1 MNRRQFVAAAFA
13 ASLTA
18 APVRAASDRKKI
30 VIVGAGL
37 SGLAA
42 ARVLADMG
50 HKVTVLEARD
60 RIGGRVHTS
69 HLWPDLPV
77 DMGASWIHGID
88 GNPMSDLAD
97 RVNAARVETSF
108 DASILLSQSGEV
120 IEPDDSGAEAI
131 LAAALRTAETRSQD
145 TSLDAAV
152 RQTPEWA
159 AANETDRRLLNHLIN
174 STLEQEYGGSASEL
188 SAWNGDAGKLFD
200 GEDVIFPGGFSQV
213 ITGMAEGLDIR
224 LSHPV
229 AALQPGR
236 VTLADGQTFEA
247 DRILVTVPL
256 GVLQS
261 GKISFGKPLD
271 AQRTKA
277 IESLRMGLLNK
288 CWLRFDKVAWPDDAD
303 WIEWLAPRP
312 GEWAEWLSLARVLKA
327 PVLLGFNAAD
337 AARALEPL
345 SDDETVA
352 EATEALRAM
361 FGSDF
366 PAPVGAQISRWA
378 QDPHAL
384 GAYSFNAVGTSGK
397 TRAALAGPDWD
408 GALWFAGE
416 ACEPDYFGTTHGAV
430 LSGRAVAEAMG

>member
-18 APVRAASDRKKI
+18 APVRAASVRKKI

-50 HKVTVLEARD
+50 HLVTVLEARD

-77 DMGASWIHGID
+77 DMGASWIHGIE

-97 RVNAARVETSF
+97 RVNAARVETSY
-108 DASILLSQSGEV
+108 DASVMLSQSGEV

-131 LAAALRTAETRSQD
+131 LAAALRRAETQSQD

-159 AANETDRRLLNHLIN
+159 AADETDRRLLNHLIN

-188 SAWNGDAGKLFD
+188 SGWYGDAGKLFD

-229 AALQPGR
+229 AALRPGR
-236 VTLADGQTFEA
+236 VTLANGQTFEA

-261 GKISFGKPLD
+261 GKISFGKPLE

-288 CWLRFDKVAWPDDAD
+288 CWLRFDKVAWPEDAD
-303 WIEWLAPRP
+303 WIEWLGPRP

-327 PVLLGFNAAD
+327 PLLLGFNAAD
-337 AARALEPL
+337 AARALESR

-352 EATEALRAM
+352 QATEALRAM
-361 FGSDF
+361 FGNDF
-366 PAPVGAQISRWA
+366 PTPVGAQISRWA

-430 LSGRAVAEAMG
+430 LSGRAVAVAMG

>member
-13 ASLTA
+13 ASLAA
-18 APVRAASDRKKI
+18 APVRAASVRKKI

-50 HKVTVLEARD
+50 HLVTVLEARD

-97 RVNAARVETSF
+97 RVNATRVETSY
-108 DASILLSQSGEV
+108 DASVMLSQSGEV

-131 LAAALRTAETRSQD
+131 LAAALRRAETQSQD
-145 TSLDAAV
+145 ISLDAAV

-159 AANETDRRLLNHLIN
+159 AADETDRRLLNHLIN

-188 SAWNGDAGKLFD
+188 SAWYGDAGKLFD

-229 AALQPGR
+229 AALRPGR

-288 CWLRFDKVAWPDDAD
+288 CWLRFDKVAWPEDAD
-303 WIEWLAPRP
+303 WIEWLGPRP

-337 AARALEPL
+337 AARALESR

-384 GAYSFNAVGTSGK
+384 GAYSFNAVDTSGK

-430 LSGRAVAEAMG
+430 LSGRAVAVAMG